1 MRQHSVRL
9 GPWGRQP
16 QWKVQLFTSR
26 WWQSLLSVSGIMPIC
41 WSTGSYCTSNW
52 GAIWITLLS
61 IILCETLCV
70 KPLDM
75 SQAERGLQ
83 GEYSVGVL
91 VCFLFKSL
99 KTHYS
104 ESVFPTVSL
113 LRQILSLS
121 LSLTKVSLLI
131 YLLCY
136 LPTSKFKHQTTPK
149 GPWVITCPWESN
161 LDFKAV

>member
-16 QWKVQLFTSR
+16 QWKVH
-26 WWQSLLSVSGIMPIC
+26 QSLMTISPVSQ
-41 WSTGSYCTSNW
+41 WYYANLLVYWVLLHFHW

-161 LDFKAV
+161 LDFKAVQLQ